1 MTENKIQNNIPTHVA
16 IIMDGNGR
24 WAQQRGKERTEG
36 HIAGVEAV
44 RRALKAAAAEGVKYL
59 TLYTFS
65 TENWGRPKEEVDG
78 IMELFCRSVVAETP
92 ELKKQGVRARIMG
105 DRRDLSEK
113 VNRYIDQIES
123 ETADGDR
130 ITLIFAMNYSS
141 RHEITQT
148 IQHLA
153 QQVAE
158 GALRPEDITTEFIS
172 GNLYSSE
179 YPDPDLIIR
188 TGGEYR
194 LSNFLMW
201 QAAYSE
207 LYFTPTLWPDFDK
220 ESFREA
226 LQAYSGRKRR
236 FGLVEPQNNSTE
248 K

>member
-1 MTENKIQNNIPTHVA
+1 MAHKNQEHKIPTHVA

-24 WAQQRGKERTEG
+24 WAQQRGKERPEG

-44 RRALKAAAAEGVKYL
+44 RRALKAAVAEGVKYL

-92 ELKKQGVRARIMG
+92 ELKAQGVRARIMG
-105 DRRDLSEK
+105 DRRGFSEK
-113 VNRYIDQIES
+113 VNHYIDKIES
-123 ETADGDR
+123 ETAEGER

-141 RHEITQT
+141 RHELTET
-148 IQHLA
+148 FRTLA
-153 QQVAE
+153 KRISE
-158 GALRPEDITTEFIS
+158 GSLVSEDITTELIS
-172 GNLYSSE
+172 NSLYSRE

-194 LSNFLMW
+194 LSNFLLW

-207 LYFTPTLWPDFDK
+207 LYFTPTLWPDFNH
-220 ESFREA
+220 ETFREA
-226 LQAYSGRKRR
+226 LEAYAGRNRR
-236 FGLVEPQNNSTE
+236 FGLVEEPT

>member
-1 MTENKIQNNIPTHVA
+1 MAENIKDKKTPCHVA

-24 WAQQRGKERTEG
+24 WAQQRGLERPEG

-44 RRALKAAAAEGVKYL
+44 RRVLKAAVAEGVKYL

-65 TENWGRPKEEVDG
+65 TENWGRPKEEVDA
-78 IMELFCRSVVAETP
+78 IMELFCKSVVAETP
-92 ELKKQGVRARIMG
+92 ELKAQGVRARIMG
-105 DRRDLSEK
+105 DRSALSEK
-113 VNRYIDQIES
+113 VNHYIDRIEN
-123 ETADGDR
+123 ETAEGER

-141 RHEITQT
+141 RHELTET
-148 IQHLA
+148 MKVLA
-153 QQVAE
+153 QKVAE
-158 GALRPEDITTEFIS
+158 GSLRAEEIDAATIS
-172 GNLYSSE
+172 ANLYSCD

-207 LYFTPTLWPDFDK
+207 LFFTPTLWPDFDHDSLK
-220 ESFREA
+220 EA
-226 LQAYSGRKRR
+226 LEAYSGRNRR
-236 FGLVEPQNNSTE
+236 FGLVEA

>member
-1 MTENKIQNNIPTHVA
+1 MAENSIKTNIPAHVA

-24 WAQQRGKERTEG
+24 WAQQRGMERPEG

-44 RRALKAAAAEGVKYL
+44 RKVLKAAVAEGIRYL

-92 ELKKQGVRARIMG
+92 ELKAQGVRARIMG
-105 DRRDLSEK
+105 DRTAFSEK
-113 VNRYIDQIES
+113 VNHYIDIIES
-123 ETADGDR
+123 ETSEGER

-141 RHEITQT
+141 RHEITMT
-148 IQHLA
+148 FRDMA
-153 QQVAE
+153 RKVAE
-158 GALRPEDITTEFIS
+158 GALKPEDITSECIS
-172 GNLYSSE
+172 QHLYSKD

-188 TGGEYR
+188 TGGELR

-220 ESFREA
+220 DSLREA
-226 LQAYSGRKRR
+226 LEAYAGRKRR
-236 FGLVEPQNNSTE
+236 YGLVEP

>member
-1 MTENKIQNNIPTHVA
+1 MSENKISKNIPTHVA

-24 WAQQRGKERTEG
+24 WAQERGKERTEG

-44 RRALKAAAAEGVKYL
+44 RKALKAAAAEGVRYL

-92 ELKKQGVRARIMG
+92 ELKAQGVKARIMG
-105 DRRDLSEK
+105 DRSALSEK
-113 VNRYIDQIES
+113 VNHYIDKIES

-148 IQHLA
+148 VKNLA
-153 QQVAE
+153 QMASE
-158 GALRPEDITTEFIS
+158 GKLSPESINADLIS
-172 GNLYSSE
+172 DSLYSRE
-179 YPDPDLIIR
+179 YPDPDLVIR

-207 LYFTPTLWPDFDK
+207 LYFTDTLWPDFDK
-220 ESFREA
+220 ESFHEA
-226 LQAYSGRKRR
+226 LEAYSGRQRR
-236 FGLVEPQNNSTE
+236 FGLV

>member
-1 MTENKIQNNIPTHVA
+1 MTENKTTKNIPAHVA

-24 WAQQRGKERTEG
+24 WAQQRGKERPEG

-44 RRALKAAAAEGVKYL
+44 RRALKAAAISGVRYL

-65 TENWGRPKEEVDG
+65 TENWGRPQEEVDG

-92 ELKKQGVRARIMG
+92 ELKAQGVRAKIMG
-105 DRRDLSEK
+105 DRSALSEK
-113 VNRYIDQIES
+113 VNNYIDRIES

-148 IQHLA
+148 VQHLA
-153 QQVAE
+153 QKVAKGELTPEQIDSQV
-158 GALRPEDITTEFIS
+158 IS
-172 GNLYSSE
+172 RNLYSGD

-220 ESFREA
+220 TSFDEA
-226 LQAYSGRKRR
+226 IEAYAQRNRR
-236 FGLVEPQNNSTE
+236 FGLV

>member
-1 MTENKIQNNIPTHVA
+1 MTENKISTKIPTHVA

-24 WAQQRGKERTEG
+24 WAQQRGKERPEG

-44 RRALKAAAAEGVKYL
+44 RRALKAAAAEGVRYL

-92 ELKKQGVRARIMG
+92 ELKAQGVKAKIMG
-105 DRRDLSEK
+105 DRSALSEK
-113 VNRYIDQIES
+113 VNSYIDRIES
-123 ETADGDR
+123 ETAEGDR

-148 IQHLA
+148 VKQLA
-153 QQVAE
+153 KRVHSGE
-158 GALRPEDITTEFIS
+158 LMPEDIDADYIS
-172 GNLYSSE
+172 SNLYSRE

-207 LYFTPTLWPDFDK
+207 LYFTPVLWPDFDK

-226 LQAYSGRKRR
+226 LEAYSGRKRR
-236 FGLVEPQNNSTE
+236 YGLVEPQE
-248 K
+248 

>member
-1 MTENKIQNNIPTHVA
+1 MADNNTEARIPRHVA

-24 WAQQRGKERTEG
+24 WAQQRGLERPEG

-44 RRALKAAAAEGVKYL
+44 RRALKAAAAEGVEYL

-65 TENWGRPKEEVDG
+65 TENWGRPKAEVDG
-78 IMELFCRSVVAETP
+78 IMELFCKSVVAETP
-92 ELKKQGVRARIMG
+92 ELKAQGVRAKIMG
-105 DRRDLSEK
+105 DRSAFSEK
-113 VNRYIDQIES
+113 VNHYIDRIES

-141 RHEITQT
+141 RHEITESFKDMARR
-148 IQHLA
+148 I
-153 QQVAE
+153 AE
-158 GALRPEDITTEFIS
+158 GQLSPEEIDAETIS
-172 GNLYSSE
+172 RNLYSSD

-194 LSNFLMW
+194 LSNFLLW

-220 ESFREA
+220 DSFREA
-226 LQAYSGRKRR
+226 LDSYARR
-236 FGLVEPQNNSTE
+236 QRRYGLVET